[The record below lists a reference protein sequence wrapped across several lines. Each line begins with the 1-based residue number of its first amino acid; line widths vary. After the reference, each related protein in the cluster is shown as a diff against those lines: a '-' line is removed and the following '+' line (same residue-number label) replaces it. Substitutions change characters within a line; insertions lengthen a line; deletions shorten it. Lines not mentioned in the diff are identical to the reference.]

1 MKFALDEDQQA
12 FQDLARKFLADRA
25 SSERTRAAM
34 DSEQGWDPAVW
45 TELVEEQGWT
55 ALSIPEDYGGFG
67 FGQVATAVMMEESGR
82 RLLCAPLFSTVCLGT
97 SALLTA
103 ASEEQKQRWLPAV
116 AGGELRATLAWSGG
130 EVAPV
135 TAADGALT
143 GQVGHVIDGASADL
157 LIVPARGADGVL
169 ALYAVRADAE
179 GVSAAAAAT
188 LDTTRRRATLTLEG
202 AAAERLPGDRAAIDR
217 ALDLARV
224 GLAAE
229 QLGGAEA
236 CMDMAVEYAKVR
248 EQFGRAIG
256 SFQAIKHKCADML
269 LLVESARSAVWSA
282 AWTADNDPG
291 ALSVA
296 ASVAQAY
303 CSDAYFKCAAEN
315 IQIHG
320 GIGFTW
326 EHDAHFYFK
335 RARAS
340 ADLLGSA
347 RWHRERIAQ
356 HLNL

>member
-1 MKFALDEDQQA
+1 MQFALDEDQLA
-12 FQDLARKFLADRA
+12 FQELARKFLADRA

-34 DSEQGWDPAVW
+34 ESALGWDPEVW
-45 TELVEEQGWT
+45 SELVAEQGWT
-55 ALSIPEDYGGFG
+55 ALGIPEAYGGFG
-67 FGQVATAVMMEESGR
+67 FGQVALAVMMEEAGR
-82 RLLCAPLFSTVCLGT
+82 RLLCAPLFSTVYLGT
-97 SALLTA
+97 SAILSCG
-103 ASEEQKQRWLPAV
+103 SEDQKERWLAAI

-130 EVAPV
+130 DAAPAS
-135 TAADGALT
+135 AANNALT
-143 GQVGHVIDGASADL
+143 GEVSHVIDGGSAELL
-157 LIVPARGADGVL
+157 LIPADDGGGL
-169 ALYAVRADAE
+169 ALYAVRADAP
-179 GVSAAAAAT
+179 GVTVTHSPS
-188 LDTTRRRATLTLEG
+188 LDSTRRRATVTLTG

-217 ALDLARV
+217 ALDIARV

-282 AWTADNDPG
+282 AWTAENDPEG
-291 ALSVA
+291 LAVA
-296 ASVAQAY
+296 AAIAQAY

-347 RWHRERIAQ
+347 GWHRERIAQ